1 MNKKHTSQHRISQYR
16 VLDVAIALAVCA
28 LLNAAPTFAQD
39 ASPTISP
46 TPNAT
51 PTPSA
56 VVSAALS
63 TARIA
68 DALSVSAPMSPTQLS
83 PAPSN
88 LAAGLSDLR
97 REQSATAEEL
107 DLESALVL
115 ALQNNPQRGAALAA
129 VNASQARV
137 GTARSAG
144 GVQVGLNG
152 NAGFNRAF
160 GVSTTSGGA
169 SGSGGTGGT
178 SGGTGGGTNTGGGGT
193 GVGSGGSSSS
203 GGSTFLGFNTSQSV
217 GVDATIPIYNGGRV
231 KSSTRV
237 AQAGVDVAA
246 AQERQTEQDLVLNT
260 TLGYLNI
267 LRNDELLRVAD
278 SNVAVSQERLRI
290 ANVRFTAGAAA
301 RLEVLTAQTILA
313 NAVQGRATSSATSA
327 QSRSTLNS
335 LIGRAPETP
344 IRVRPIQSLQLNL
357 PLVDGAI
364 SSPLLRQT
372 AEVARPAIDLSR
384 SQIRASEASVDLA
397 KAQRKPNLGLSLGAL
412 LRNPV
417 SFAGRFALSI
427 GLGLSQSLFDSGRSR
442 SQIDEA
448 QAVLEQTRQG
458 LSSQRLFVANQIEQS
473 LLALDSSQ
481 ARVTATGSAVSQAD
495 EALRAA
501 NLGFGA
507 GARTSLDVSEA
518 QTQLLTAQT
527 NAVNA
532 RYDVAQ
538 SQAQLAAAVGVL
550 TTEGQNAANRVGAT
564 EAEAARAIEV
574 ATPVKKKRKKFLG
587 IF

>member
-1 MNKKHTSQHRISQYR
+1 M
-16 VLDVAIALAVCA
+16 
-28 LLNAAPTFAQD
+28 
-39 ASPTISP
+39 
-46 TPNAT
+46 AT
-51 PTPSA
+51 PTD
-56 VVSAALS
+56 
-63 TARIA
+63 IA
-68 DALSVSAPMSPTQLS
+68 TTLSVAMPIAPTQLS

-88 LAAGLSDLR
+88 LAAGLSDQR

-107 DLESALVL
+107 DLESALAL
-115 ALQNNPQRGAALAA
+115 ALQNNPQRSAALAA
-129 VNASQARV
+129 VNAAQSRV

-152 NAGFNRAF
+152 NADFNRAF
-160 GVSTTSGGA
+160 GTPSIS
-169 SGSGGTGGT
+169 
-178 SGGTGGGTNTGGGGT
+178 GGGGT
-193 GVGSGGSSSS
+193 GVGGTGGGGIGVGTGGSGSS
-203 GGSTFLGFNTSQSV
+203 GSTVLGFQASQSV
-217 GVDATIPIYNGGRV
+217 GVNATLPIYNGGRV
-231 KSSTRV
+231 KSSTRA
-237 AQAGVDVAA
+237 AQAGVDVLA

-260 TLGYLNI
+260 TLNYLGI
-267 LRNDELLRVAD
+267 LRNDELLNVAD
-278 SNVAVSQERLRI
+278 SNVTISQERLRI

-301 RLEVLTAQTILA
+301 RLEVLTAQTVLA
-313 NAVQGRATSSATSA
+313 NAQQQRATASATTA
-327 QSRSTLNS
+327 QSRSSLNT

-344 IRVRPIQSLQLNL
+344 IRLEPIQSLQLNL
-357 PLVDGAI
+357 PLIDGAI
-364 SSPLLRQT
+364 SSPTLRQT
-372 AEVARPAIDLSR
+372 AEIARPLIDASR
-384 SQIRASEASVDLA
+384 SQIRVSEANVDLA
-397 KAQRKPNLGLSLGAL
+397 RAQRKPNLGLNLGGF

-427 GLGLSQSLFDSGRSR
+427 GLGLAQNLFDSGRTR

-448 QAVLEQTRQG
+448 QALLERSRQG
-458 LSSQRLFVANQIEQS
+458 LSGQRLFVANQIEQS

-481 ARVTATGSAVSQAD
+481 SRVTASASSVEQAQ

-501 NLGFGA
+501 QLGFGA

-518 QTQLLTAQT
+518 QSQLLIAQT

-550 TTEGQNAANRVGAT
+550 TTEGQNAANRVGES

-574 ATPVKKKRKKFLG
+574 SAQKPKKKRKKFLG